1 MKRRSAIRLF
11 NQFGEYFLY
20 AGMGF
25 LVFLLVFQPL
35 LKIPAWLEVAGRMHP
50 MFLHFPL
57 VLLLFAFLSLW
68 IPFKKEQYPWLD
80 TLRLTAA
87 LSAVVTAI
95 MGMLLALGEGR
106 NGDVLEWHKWTGVG
120 VAVIGYIFYF
130 YFSFFVSRLKAGK
143 TFTLASL
150 AVIIFAGHF
159 GAELTHGENY
169 LFEPISRANAI
180 PVDPAKAHVFK
191 DVIKPILD
199 QNCAKC
205 HSKGNMK
212 GELQLNDTAGLL
224 AGGKTGP
231 LFVPGDANGSL
242 LLQRIHLPM
251 SDKKRMP
258 PRSERQLT
266 YDEVML
272 LRAWIATGAAINTT
286 LSELNEQDSFRL
298 LATRYLGP
306 PPSPEK
312 NIHYDFKAA
321 DDSKIRS
328 LNNHYRV
335 ITPLGAG
342 SPALAVSFFGSYAYT
357 PKSLEEILPLKQQ
370 IVELNLSKMPVKDE
384 ELNIVKQITNLR
396 KLNLNLTDISS
407 KGLDHLRGMK
417 NLSEISLSGTAV
429 DAEGLEKL
437 LSIPTLSSIFVW
449 ETKID
454 SAQLADIRG
463 RFKKVSIYAGYTG
476 GDTTIIAL
484 TPPIIE
490 TPAGV
495 FNNLT
500 EIKLKHPF
508 QDAVIRYTLDGS
520 VPDSLHGEIYKGPIS
535 LDKTT
540 TFKARAFKDGWYS
553 SREVSAVFLRKGRTP
568 DSLELISPPDPRF
581 AGAAPLL
588 LDEELG
594 DLNFNDGRWLAYQ
607 HNEASFYLYF
617 DEETPVKQILLNV
630 LSQTGSHIFPP
641 TKVEVWGG
649 MTKDHMTLLGRTTP
663 EVPSQHFNS
672 LAQEKV
678 EFDPTTVKV
687 LKVVASPL
695 KKLPD
700 WHPGKGQAGWVFMNE
715 VVVE

>member
-1 MKRRSAIRLF
+1 
-11 NQFGEYFLY
+11 
-20 AGMGF
+20 MGF

-35 LKIPAWLEVAGRMHP
+35 LEIPAWLEVAGRMHP

-57 VLLLFAFLSLW
+57 VLLLFAFLTLW
-68 IPFKKEQYPWLD
+68 VPFKKDQQPWLD
-80 TLRLTAA
+80 TLRLVAA
-87 LSAVVTAI
+87 LSAVITAI

-106 NGDVLEWHKWTGVG
+106 DGNVLNWHMWTGVG
-120 VAVIGYIFYF
+120 VAFIGYIFYF
-130 YFSFFVSRLKAGK
+130 YFSFFAARRKAGK
-143 TFTLASL
+143 VFALSSVF
-150 AVIIFAGHF
+150 VIILTGHF

-169 LFEPISRANAI
+169 LFEPLTRGNVKSI
-180 PVDPAKAHVFK
+180 DPAEAHVFN

-199 QNCAKC
+199 ENCAKC

-212 GELQLNDTAGLL
+212 GELQLGDTAGLL

-231 LFVPGDANGSL
+231 LFIPGDVDRSL
-242 LLQRIHLPM
+242 LIQRLHLPL

-258 PRSERQLT
+258 PRSEPQLS
-266 YDEVML
+266 YDEVVL
-272 LRAWIATGAAINTT
+272 LRAWIAGGAAIHTT
-286 LSELNEQDSFRL
+286 LADLNEQDSFRL

-306 PPSPEK
+306 PPAAEK

-321 DDSKIRS
+321 DDAKILA
-328 LNNHYRV
+328 LNNDYRV

-342 SPALAVSFFGSYAYT
+342 SPALAVSFFGGYAYT
-357 PKSLEEILPLKQQ
+357 PKALEEILPLKQQ
-370 IVELNLSKMPVKDE
+370 ITELNLSKMPVKDE
-384 ELNIVKQITNLR
+384 ELNVIKQIPNLR
-396 KLNLNLTDISS
+396 KLNLNLTDVSS
-407 KGLDHLRGMK
+407 KGLEHLSTLK
-417 NLSEISLSGTAV
+417 NLREIALSGTAV
-429 DAEGLEKL
+429 DATGLEKI
-437 LSIPTLSSIFVW
+437 LSIPTLSSVFVW
-449 ETKID
+449 DTPID
-454 SAQLADIRG
+454 STQLADIRN
-463 RFKKVSIYAGYTG
+463 RFSKVSIYSGYAGE
-476 GDTTIIAL
+476 DTTVIDL
-484 TPPIIE
+484 MPPVIE

-495 FNNLT
+495 FNNIT
-500 EIKLKHPF
+500 EIKIRHPF
-508 QDAVIRYTLDGS
+508 PDALIRYTLDGS
-520 VPDSLHGEIYKGPIS
+520 APDSLHGEIYKGPIP

-540 TFKARAFKDGWYS
+540 TFKARAYKDGWFG
-553 SREVSAVFLRKGRTP
+553 SREVSAVFLRRGRVP

-594 DLNFNDGRWLAYQ
+594 DMNFNDGRWLAYQ

-649 MTKDHMTLLGRTTP
+649 MSKEHMTLLGQSTP
-663 EVPSQHFNS
+663 AVPSNHAS
-672 LAQEKV
+672 KLVQEKV
-678 EFDPTTVKV
+678 EFDPRDVKV

-700 WHPGKGQAGWVFMNE
+700 WHPAKGQAGWVFMNE

>member
-1 MKRRSAIRLF
+1 
-11 NQFGEYFLY
+11 
-20 AGMGF
+20 MGF
-25 LVFLLVFQPL
+25 LTFLLVFQPL
-35 LKIPAWLEVAGRMHP
+35 LEIPAWLEVAGRMHP

-57 VLLLFAFLSLW
+57 VLLLFAFLTVW
-68 IPFKKEQYPWLD
+68 IPFRKEGYPWLN
-80 TLRLTAA
+80 TLRLVAA
-87 LSAVVTAI
+87 LSAVITAI

-120 VAVIGYIFYF
+120 VALIGYIFYF
-130 YFSFFVSRLKAGK
+130 YFSFFTTRLKAGK
-143 TFTLASL
+143 TFTLTSVL
-150 AVIIFAGHF
+150 VIMLAGHF

-169 LFEPISRANAI
+169 LFEPITRGSEKSI
-180 PVDPAKAHVFK
+180 DPAQARVFN

-199 QNCAKC
+199 ENCAKC

-212 GELQLNDTAGLL
+212 GELQLSDTAGLL

-231 LFVPGDANGSL
+231 LFVPGDVDGSL
-242 LLQRIHLPM
+242 LIQRLHLPL

-258 PRSERQLT
+258 PRSEPQLS
-266 YDEVML
+266 YDEVVL
-272 LRAWIATGAAINTT
+272 LRAWIAGGAVIHTT
-286 LSELNEQDSFRL
+286 LAELNEQDSFRL

-306 PPSPEK
+306 PPAAEK
-312 NIHYDFKAA
+312 NIQYDFKAA
-321 DDSKIRS
+321 DDSKIRA

-357 PKSLEEILPLKQQ
+357 PKALEEILPLKQQ
-370 IVELNLSKMPVKDE
+370 ITELNLSKMPVKDA
-384 ELNIVKQITNLR
+384 ELNVIKQIPHLR

-407 KGLDHLRGMK
+407 KGLEHLSAMK
-417 NLSEISLSGTAV
+417 NLTEIALSGTAV
-429 DAEGLEKL
+429 DAAGLEKIL
-437 LSIPTLSSIFVW
+437 ALPTLSDVFVW
-449 ETKID
+449 DTPID

-463 RFKKVSIYAGYTG
+463 RFNKVNIYSGYTG
-476 GDTTIIAL
+476 GDTVVIEL

-495 FNNLT
+495 FNNIT
-500 EIKLKHPF
+500 EIKLRHPF
-508 QDAVIRYTLDGS
+508 HDAVIRYTLDGS
-520 VPDSLHGEIYKGPIS
+520 MPDSLHGEIYKQPIP

-540 TFKARAFKDGWYS
+540 TFIARAYKDGWYG
-553 SREVSAVFLRKGRTP
+553 SREASAVFLRRGRVP

-581 AGAAPLL
+581 AGSAPLL

-594 DLNFNDGRWLAYQ
+594 DMNFNDGRWLAYQ
-607 HNEASFYLYF
+607 NNEASFYLYF

-649 MTKDHMTLLGRTTP
+649 MTKDHMILLGQSTP
-663 EVPSQHFNS
+663 SVPAKHASK
-672 LAQEKV
+672 LVQEKV
-678 EFDPTTVKV
+678 EFDPREVKV

-700 WHPGKGQAGWVFMNE
+700 WHPGKGQAGWIFMNE
-715 VVVE
+715 VVIE